1 MKSHAKTFLLLHWIC
16 GNQRFKIRKKQCQ
29 SFYLIFS
36 KANGYFKKINGNKF
50 LTLVPTNKRKDI
62 MENTKSSEV
71 KSEIQLGE
79 QLKTQMILIKE
90 YMKNEFN
97 SDDELP
103 LNKRIKIPD
112 MIIIVRP
119 ALHEN

>member
-1 MKSHAKTFLLLHWIC
+1 MQKHFYYYIGYVAIKDSKYVKNSANLLC
-16 GNQRFKIRKKQCQ
+16 
-29 SFYLIFS
+29 LIFS

-79 QLKTQMILIKE
+79 
-90 YMKNEFN
+90 
-97 SDDELP
+97 
-103 LNKRIKIPD
+103 
-112 MIIIVRP
+112 
-119 ALHEN
+119 